1 MDARKQI
8 LAYGGSLRWGT
19 VPATRQHHK
28 YINRPHQILAA
39 ETGDKDLITTEYLPG
54 LTFAREDVFKSGRNR
69 RSSFLPIIE
78 SHAPVELVVTMFG
91 VNDLPI
97 TDKTGKIR

>member
-39 ETGDKDLITTEYLPG
+39 ETGDKDLITTKHLPG
-54 LTFAREDVFKSGRNR
+54 LTSVREDVFRNGQNR
-69 RSSFLPIIE
+69 YSSFLPIIE
-78 SHAPVELVVTMFG
+78 FHAPDDPVVNMFG